1 MSTNNGMNIKITVK
15 DFTPEVKAALE
26 NAIARAL
33 VSLGATA
40 EGFARDIIV
49 GAGRVDTGRLQGS
62 ITHRE
67 GDDFTAIGT
76 DVEYAIYHEV
86 GTGIYASEG
95 GGRQTPWRYK
105 DANGQ
110 WHVTRGVKPLH
121 FLKNAV
127 ADNTDEYKRI
137 IKESL
142 ENA

>member
-1 MSTNNGMNIKITVK
+1 MNIKITVK

-33 VSLGATA
+33 VAVGMSA
-40 EGFARDIIV
+40 EGHARDIIV
-49 GAGRVDTGRLQGS
+49 DAGRVDTGRLQTS

-67 GDDFTAIGT
+67 GEDFTVVGT
-76 DVEYAIYHEV
+76 NVEYAIYHEV
-86 GTGIYASEG
+86 GTGIYASQG
-95 GGRQTPWRYK
+95 GGRRTPWAFK
-105 DANGQ
+105 DSKGE

-121 FLKNAV
+121 FLTKAV
-127 ADNTDEYKRI
+127 NENTDEYKSL